1 MYELTKEGRRKV
13 EDYIRELEIQRNEI
27 LNEGLDTADDTYL
40 PTVED
45 IESDLNFIDIDIDVD
60 GSGEYY
66 NSWGI
71 TDNYD
76 SNYPISL
83 ILGKDFRRIKV

>member
-1 MYELTKEGRRKV
+1 MYELTKEGKRKV
-13 EDYIRELEIQRNEI
+13 EEYIRDLETQRNEI

-45 IESDLNFIDIDIDVD
+45 VESDLNFIDIDIDVD

-66 NSWGI
+66 NSWGV

-76 SNYPISL
+76 SNYPLSL
-83 ILGKDFRRIKV
+83 ILGRDFVKEKM

>member
-1 MYELTKEGRRKV
+1 MYELTKEGKRKV
-13 EDYIRELEIQRNEI
+13 EEYIRDLETQRNEI

-45 IESDLNFIDIDIDVD
+45 IESDLNFIDIDVDVD

-76 SNYPISL
+76 SNYPLSL
-83 ILGKDFRRIKV
+83 ILGRDFVKEEM

>member
-1 MYELTKEGRRKV
+1 MYELTKEGKRKV
-13 EDYIRELEIQRNEI
+13 EEYIRDLETQRNEI

-45 IESDLNFIDIDIDVD
+45 IESDLNFIDIDVDVD

-76 SNYPISL
+76 SNYPLSL
-83 ILGKDFRRIKV
+83 ILRRDFVKEEM